1 MNINKLQKVIC
12 APTLIT
18 DEKMIDYL
26 IGQHFHVSE
35 RFLGLLISNTEAKLF
50 LNNLFP
56 TDLKNLEIIR
66 FSDTDD
72 VVSLLSQHLSHKT
85 LYVDKHLRAE
95 FLLKL
100 MHSLPHLDVQIDTQA
115 DQVRSIKDKL
125 EQEKMRKASKIND
138 SVMSLVPSLLKLGV
152 TELEVAEGITQLFKD
167 LGADQISFG
176 SIVAFGD
183 HGADPHAMPSERTL
197 KENESIIIDMGCVKD
212 GYCSDMT
219 RTFFIN
225 NNPYQNVYD
234 LVKNANLAAEAMIK
248 PGVRFSDIDKAARDV
263 IEKAGYGE
271 YFIHRTGHGIGKDV
285 HEPYDVSSSNDMI
298 VQEGMCFSIEPG
310 IYLEGQVGVRI
321 EDLVLVTKDGCEV
334 LNQYPKDK
342 EVLKR

>member
-1 MNINKLQKVIC
+1 MNINKLQKLIQ

-35 RFLGLLISNTEAKLF
+35 RFLGLLVEKESVKLF

-56 TDLKNLEIIR
+56 TDIKEIEIIR

-72 VVSLLSQHLSHKT
+72 VVSLLGQHISHKT
-85 LYVDKHLRAE
+85 LFVDKHLRAE

-100 MHSLPHLDVQIDTQA
+100 IHAYPHLHLQLDDNA
-115 DQVRSIKDKL
+115 DLVRSIKDET
-125 EQEKMRKASKIND
+125 EQDLMRKASKIND
-138 SVMSLVPSLLKLGV
+138 TVMSLVPSLLIVGVSEIDVANEIEKLFI
-152 TELEVAEGITQLFKD
+152 EH
-167 LGADQISFG
+167 GADDASFG
-176 SIVAFGD
+176 SIVAFGE
-183 HGADPHAMPSERTL
+183 HGADPHAMPSNRVL
-197 KENESIIIDMGCVKD
+197 KENESIIIDMGCIID

-219 RTFFIN
+219 RTFFLKS
-225 NNPYQNVYD
+225 NPYQDIYN
-234 LVKNANLAAEAMIK
+234 LVKEANLAAEAMIK
-248 PGVRFSDIDKAARDV
+248 PGVKFSEIDKACRDV

-271 YFIHRTGHGIGKDV
+271 YFIHRTGHGIGRDV

-310 IYLEGQVGVRI
+310 IYLEGKVGIRI
-321 EDLVLVTKDGCEV
+321 EDLVLVTSAGCEV
-334 LNQYPKDK
+334 LNHYPKDT
-342 EVLKR
+342 EVL